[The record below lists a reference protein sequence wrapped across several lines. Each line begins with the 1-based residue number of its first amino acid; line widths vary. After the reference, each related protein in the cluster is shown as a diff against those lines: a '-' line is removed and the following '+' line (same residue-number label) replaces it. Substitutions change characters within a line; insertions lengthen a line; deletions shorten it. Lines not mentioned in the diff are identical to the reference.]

1 MKFTKLVVGPVAVL
15 ASAALLAACGGGGSD
30 SGTAGESGAAAPPE
44 DRNLSCTNTIV
55 NEDAPQVS
63 VWAWYPNFELIVDQF
78 NQTHDDVQVCWNNA
92 GVNIDEYSKLF
103 TAFEAGSGAP
113 DVAMIETSI
122 LPQFTLTG
130 NLVNL
135 SEHGADELA
144 DQYSEGVWDDVSSE
158 EGVFA
163 IPKDGGP
170 VGLLYRADIYEQYG
184 IEVPT
189 TWEEFAQAGRDMKAA
204 GYTGTFVNM
213 PTNGKAFTDA
223 LLATNEAEPYGFD
236 ADNPREVTVN
246 ASSPEVVE
254 VLEYWDGLIDEGV
267 AAYNDRNTSED
278 NARLLNGEYA
288 NFIAAAWGPGYLMG
302 LAEGGETQ
310 GQWRAAPLP
319 QWSDGGDTQV
329 NWGGS
334 TFVVTEQAPDPALAT
349 KVAME
354 LLGDDEQWRIGIEES
369 ALFPLWKP
377 ALESDFFA
385 NLEYPFFGGQ
395 QINKDVFIPAAA
407 GYEGFSTTPFHTYVY
422 DQWNDALF
430 KMGEGQLEPQEAAD
444 QVQQALTS
452 YGESQGFNVSE

>member
-1 MKFTKLVVGPVAVL
+1 MTLTKAAVGPIAVL
-15 ASAALLAACGGGGSD
+15 ASAALLAACGGGGSAD
-30 SGTAGESGAAAPPE
+30 PASSGAQSASPAAR
-44 DRNLSCTNTIV
+44 DLACTNTIV
-55 NEDAPQVS
+55 NTDAPQVS

-113 DVAMIETSI
+113 DVAMIETAI

-130 NLVNL
+130 KLVNL
-135 SEHGADELA
+135 SEHGAEALA
-144 DQYSEGVWDDVSSE
+144 DQYSQGVWEDVSGAD
-158 EGVFA
+158 GVYA

-204 GYTGTFVNM
+204 GYTGTFVNV
-213 PTNGKAFTDA
+213 PTNGKAFSDA
-223 LLATNEAEPYGFD
+223 LLATNEAVPYEYD
-236 ADNPREVTVN
+236 SENPREVVVN
-246 ASSPEVVE
+246 VDSPEVVE
-254 VLEYWDGLIDEGV
+254 VLDYWNGLIDEGV

-319 QWSDGGDTQV
+319 QWSEGDDTQV

-334 TFVVTEQAPDPALAT
+334 TFAVTDQAPDAALAAQ
-349 KVAME
+349 VAME
-354 LLGDDEQWRIGIEES
+354 LLGDEEQWRIGIEQS

-377 ALESDFFA
+377 ALESESFA
-385 NLEYPFFGGQ
+385 NQQYPFFGGQ
-395 QINKDVFIPAAA
+395 QINKEVFIPAAA
-407 GYEGFSTTPFHTYVY
+407 GYEGFSATPFHTYVY

-430 KMGEGQLEPQEAAD
+430 QMGEGEMSPEEAAK
-444 QVQQALTS
+444 QVQESLTS
-452 YGESQGFNVSE
+452 YGESQGFDIKE